1 MFRPE
6 ASRDT
11 FSANDKRSCRPFP
24 SPRTHRSLAILEIS
38 ESAFCER
45 RPLTVDFAELFVLNA
60 AIESMASAA
69 KKIAK
74 RRRNSR
80 ESWPRM

>member
-1 MFRPE
+1 M
-6 ASRDT
+6 
-11 FSANDKRSCRPFP
+11 
-24 SPRTHRSLAILEIS
+24 SLAILEIS
-38 ESAFCER
+38 ESAFCRR
-45 RPLTVDFAELFVLNA
+45 RPLTVDLAELFVLNA
-60 AIESMASAA
+60 AIASMANAA